1 MMRTGI
7 CQAVAQ
13 EQEVL
18 AFVRQFR
25 ATSATVEED
34 GARMQPP
41 GQFQLAAKPS
51 HTFLGGTVR
60 IPAAAQ
66 VRPLTS

>member
-25 ATSATVEED
+25 ATSATVED
-34 GARMQPP
+34 SARMQPP
-41 GQFQLAAKPS
+41 GQFQLVAKPS